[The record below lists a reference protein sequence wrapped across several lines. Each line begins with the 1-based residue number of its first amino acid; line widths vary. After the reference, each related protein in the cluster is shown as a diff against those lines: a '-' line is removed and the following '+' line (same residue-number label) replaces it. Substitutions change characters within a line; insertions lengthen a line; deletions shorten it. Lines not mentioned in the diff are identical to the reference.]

1 MSKLL
6 LGIYVNARSQFAE
19 VIVQGP
25 YYVPVQQPIVSV
37 PAPQPP
43 APQLTCDWS
52 EHTSPEGYKYYY
64 NSTSG
69 ESKVCH

>member
-1 MSKLL
+1 V
-6 LGIYVNARSQFAE
+6 LGVNANARSQFAV
-19 VIVQGP
+19 VIVQPP
-25 YYVPVQQPIVSV
+25 YFVPIQQPQLVSA

-69 ESKVCH
+69 ESKVYL